1 MITLLGSLFIFL
13 ILGIVALIE
22 LFIEVLCIVIG
33 IPLFIILGSIS
44 LISWF
49 WDKVTHSFDNL

>member
-13 ILGIVALIE
+13 ILGIVSLIE